1 MRGRV
6 DGAAAVHEQQ
16 DGPRDARGAR
26 TVGFAQDALE
36 AGDGVAQLAR
46 GGQLPRALS
55 ELGRAERVGAVGWP
69 PGRREAMQA
78 DAESE
83 RKRPRERECR
93 GRRPKRSV
101 DESEKWHG
109 SSIGATA

>member
-1 MRGRV
+1 
-6 DGAAAVHEQQ
+6 
-16 DGPRDARGAR
+16 
-26 TVGFAQDALE
+26 
-36 AGDGVAQLAR
+36 
-46 GGQLPRALS
+46 
-55 ELGRAERVGAVGWP
+55 
-69 PGRREAMQA
+69 MQA